1 MLHIISDALLKA
13 KFPLIITA
21 RSGRDPRTVPLLA
34 ALSDELGVAVTTL
47 CPSAVCLPHS
57 HPHFLGTPFAG
68 KTYLLEEADVILV
81 FDVDIPWIET
91 QGSAPVAGARVF
103 VIETDPLK
111 SSIGHY
117 HVDAEIICKV
127 DPMTALEQI
136 YEAIQVPHA
145 KEYCSSISVV
155 NRKIL
160 LKQKHDEYIGHLDAL
175 EKTLIEATPTAP
187 NILAEVR
194 RSVSELTPSRGQ
206 NVLWV
211 NEAISN
217 YGTVFDHIRP
227 ELPGSMICSGG
238 TSLGYALGAAVGAVL
253 GTRVSGKEPELTVVI
268 VGDGTFLFCVPSS
281 AYWMARRYDTVR

>member
-1 MLHIISDALLKA
+1 MAACATGCPKPERQVELERQVSRKINLTSFLLVLHIISDALLKA

-155 NRKIL
+155 NRK
-160 LKQKHDEYIGHLDAL
+160 
-175 EKTLIEATPTAP
+175 
-187 NILAEVR
+187 VR
-194 RSVSELTPSRGQ
+194 LS
-206 NVLWV
+206 
-211 NEAISN
+211 
-217 YGTVFDHIRP
+217 
-227 ELPGSMICSGG
+227 
-238 TSLGYALGAAVGAVL
+238 AVL
-253 GTRVSGKEPELTVVI
+253 RVAGN
-268 VGDGTFLFCVPSS
+268 
-281 AYWMARRYDTVR
+281 